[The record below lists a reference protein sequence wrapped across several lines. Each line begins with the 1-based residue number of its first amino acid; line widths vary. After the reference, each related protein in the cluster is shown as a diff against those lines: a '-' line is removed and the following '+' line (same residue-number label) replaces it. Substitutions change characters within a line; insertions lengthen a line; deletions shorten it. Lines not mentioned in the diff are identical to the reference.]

1 MFFCDIIY
9 CVGGVESKK
18 IQVVKMAKDKIYQQV
33 AAFLKKSID
42 SGALK
47 VGEAIYSENLLCE
60 KLGVS
65 RTSVR
70 KAIRMMVEDNIL
82 ESHQGKGTFIKN
94 SGKGIVHNR
103 ICLLNHYSRVLQ
115 YDATDSYYG
124 DVIYGAEAAARNYE
138 LDFSIFSKEF
148 QTVAEARKLFAK
160 LKYDGVV
167 IDSAFN
173 AYGTKYDFLN
183 DFFNNSVIVDGNPD
197 ESILPVVAPEL
208 ENSFL
213 KLFEMLKS
221 RKGPVFYFSHEFGAN
236 YRWRKNCFF
245 RAAEKAGLE
254 YTYIDYGKNLR
265 QDNFQHVGF
274 YNGDHHLLTHNAL
287 QDIAVPANVGGTII
301 CGCDYG
307 AVKTLTS
314 LHRMG
319 YSVPGDFAVSGICG
333 IGFTAFTQP
342 PITSIK
348 INSWDLSRLAVDML
362 VAKAENRPVPDGLL
376 KTDVIKRESL

>member
-1 MFFCDIIY
+1 M
-9 CVGGVESKK
+9 ENEK

-148 QTVAEARKLFAK
+148 QTVAE
-160 LKYDGVV
+160 
-167 IDSAFN
+167 
-173 AYGTKYDFLN
+173 
-183 DFFNNSVIVDGNPD
+183 
-197 ESILPVVAPEL
+197 
-208 ENSFL
+208 
-213 KLFEMLKS
+213 
-221 RKGPVFYFSHEFGAN
+221 
-236 YRWRKNCFF
+236 
-245 RAAEKAGLE
+245 
-254 YTYIDYGKNLR
+254 
-265 QDNFQHVGF
+265 
-274 YNGDHHLLTHNAL
+274 
-287 QDIAVPANVGGTII
+287 
-301 CGCDYG
+301 
-307 AVKTLTS
+307 
-314 LHRMG
+314 
-319 YSVPGDFAVSGICG
+319 
-333 IGFTAFTQP
+333 
-342 PITSIK
+342 
-348 INSWDLSRLAVDML
+348 LSRGIFGW
-362 VAKAENRPVPDGLL
+362 R
-376 KTDVIKRESL
+376 